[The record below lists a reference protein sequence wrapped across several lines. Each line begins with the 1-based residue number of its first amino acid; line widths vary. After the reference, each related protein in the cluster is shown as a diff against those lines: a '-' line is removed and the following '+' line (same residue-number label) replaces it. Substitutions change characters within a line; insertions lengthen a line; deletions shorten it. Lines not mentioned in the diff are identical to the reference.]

1 MGKRRK
7 ISFIGAGNMGEA
19 LIRGLL
25 TSETFTGDEIM
36 ASDRREHRRREIA
49 QELRVKVTADNRRA
63 VRFGDIVVLAIKPQN
78 LPPLLEEIAAELRPE
93 QLLISILA
101 GIPTAYFE
109 RRLPQKI
116 PVVRVMPNTPALV
129 QAGITAISA
138 GKYADKE
145 DLKTVEEILS
155 SVGNVVR
162 LKEELLDAVTAV
174 SGSGPA
180 YLYYFTE
187 ALAAAAQELGLKKHL
202 AEVLAVETVV
212 GSAKLL
218 GESGQRAEAL
228 RRQVTSPGGT
238 TEAALKVLETTNFAD
253 LLKEAIKKA
262 WERSRELGR
271 NV

>member
-1 MGKRRK
+1 
-7 ISFIGAGNMGEA
+7 MGEA

-25 TSETFTGDEIM
+25 ASATFTGNEIM
-36 ASDRREHRRREIA
+36 ASDRRGRRRRAIA
-49 QELRVKVTADNRRA
+49 QEQKVKVTADNRRA

-78 LPPLLEEIAAELRPE
+78 LPPLLEEIASELRPG

-101 GIPTAYFE
+101 GISTAYFE
-109 RRLPQKI
+109 RKLPQKI
-116 PVVRVMPNTPALV
+116 PVIRVMPNTPVLI

-145 DLKTVEEILS
+145 DLKTAEKIFS
-155 SVGNVVR
+155 SVGSVVKM
-162 LKEELLDAVTAV
+162 KEEMLDAVTAV

-187 ALAAAAQELGLKKHL
+187 ALAAAARELGLKKPL
-202 AEVLAVETVV
+202 AEVLAVKTVV

-218 GESGQRAEAL
+218 EESGQSAEAL

-238 TEAALKVLETTNFAD
+238 TEAALRVLEEANFAD

-271 NV
+271 EI